1 MDLNMD
7 ELLQAGE
14 NAVNGLR
21 DEDEPAENV
30 DEPAEDEEDEEP
42 LPAPPQEF
50 SEYKNNKSFGFPIRL
65 ICWNV
70 AHRPVAAIISYE
82 GMDQLSG
89 LIRSEPMLREMNGEK
104 SASEEN
110 VDTKS
115 AESQSLFTVNEFTV
129 SLHF

>member
-21 DEDEPAENV
+21 DEEEPAENV

-50 SEYKNNKSFGFPIRL
+50 SEYKNSKSLDFQIG
-65 ICWNV
+65 
-70 AHRPVAAIISYE
+70 
-82 GMDQLSG
+82 
-89 LIRSEPMLREMNGEK
+89 
-104 SASEEN
+104 
-110 VDTKS
+110 
-115 AESQSLFTVNEFTV
+115 
-129 SLHF
+129 